1 MNTPV
6 NIAFSCS
13 HVNFSVAKLLNKWSC
28 GNLNTI
34 DSVQDFCAFPH
45 FHNAGFG
52 VFSLEDE
59 ESIISFV
66 EKTAKKNNTH
76 VLRILIAH
84 LTLFSQFDRVSIERI
99 VDFCYMTSPVKGH
112 EIAEEEWENFMALKN
127 DVLQFRGN

>member
-6 NIAFSCS
+6 SIALNCS
-13 HVNFSVAKLLNKWSC
+13 HVNFSVDKLLNRWSH
-28 GNLNTI
+28 GELTTLS
-34 DSVQDFCAFPH
+34 SVQDFCAFPH
-45 FHNAGFG
+45 FHNSGFG

-76 VLRILIAH
+76 VLRILIAY
-84 LTLFSQFDRVSIERI
+84 LALFSQFDRVSIERI

-112 EIAEEEWENFMALKN
+112 EIAEEEWENFMTLKN